1 MTPITIVY
9 RAIVALAVI
18 LVVVELFSQRS
29 LKLKINAG
37 LVLIPLL
44 LRALMIG

>member
-1 MTPITIVY
+1 MITVIYRGIV
-9 RAIVALAVI
+9 VVAVI
-18 LVVVELFSQRS
+18 LVIAELFSQRS

-37 LVLIPLL
+37 LVLVPLI

>member
-1 MTPITIVY
+1 MMTVIYRGIVI
-9 RAIVALAVI
+9 AAVV
-18 LVVVELFSQRS
+18 LVMAELFSQRS

-37 LVLIPLL
+37 LVLIPLI

>member
-1 MTPITIVY
+1 MITIVY
-9 RAIVALAVI
+9 RGIVAAAVL
-18 LVVVELFSQRS
+18 LVVAELFSQRS

-37 LVLIPLL
+37 LVLIPLV

>member
-1 MTPITIVY
+1 MITVVY

-18 LVVVELFSQRS
+18 LVFSELFSQRS

-37 LVLIPLL
+37 LVLIPLI
-44 LRALMIG
+44 LRMLMIA